1 MSANFKHEGWS
12 VTIML
17 IWTTI
22 KLAFKSLLSNK
33 MRTFLSMLGIIIGVG
48 SVISMLSLGE
58 GARKEIV
65 DKVSALGADLII
77 VKAGQ
82 AKRGGVKGDKVQ
94 TLTIA
99 DAEAVLEKIDK
110 VISSSPVVES
120 KGQFKYLNLNMN
132 ANLLGAAPTYF
143 NIRNF
148 KIDKGRF
155 FNDSEV
161 ERCSKV
167 AVIGSDIKTELFPDV
182 DPIGK
187 VLKISGTNFVVI
199 GILQSKGDQ
208 GFYNPDEQAVI
219 PYSTCMK
226 KVMGQDYLKEI
237 DFKIEAEADQTK
249 LQADIEA
256 LLMKRHNIIETDDQD
271 FHVRNMAEMVETTSK
286 VTGTITLLLSCVAAI
301 SLLVGGIGIM
311 NIMLVTVTERTRE
324 IGIRKAVGA
333 RDRDVLFQ
341 FLIEASLLSGIGG
354 IMGAIGGI
362 GLAKIVSKYA
372 GITAIVSP
380 LYLSIS
386 IGFSA
391 AVGIFFGY
399 YPAMRA
405 AALDPIDALSH
416 E

>member
-1 MSANFKHEGWS
+1 
-12 VTIML
+12 ML

-22 KLAFKSLLSNK
+22 KLAFASLLNNK

-48 SVISMLSLGE
+48 SVISLLSLGE

-77 VKAGQ
+77 VRAGQ
-82 AKRGGVKGDKVQ
+82 HKRGGVSGDQVKSLVVE
-94 TLTIA
+94 
-99 DAEAVLEKIDK
+99 DAEAVLEKVDNI
-110 VISSSPVVES
+110 ISASPVVQTN
-120 KGQFKYLNLNMN
+120 GQFKNMN
-132 ANLLGAAPTYF
+132 KNMRANLLGVAPTYF
-143 NIRNF
+143 EIRNYE
-148 KIDKGRF
+148 IEKGRI

-161 ERCSKV
+161 ERSSRV
-167 AVIGSDIKTELFPDV
+167 TVIGSEVQTQLFPDEN
-182 DPIGK
+182 PLGK
-187 VLKISGTNFVVI
+187 TLKISGSNFIII
-199 GILQSKGDQ
+199 GILKSKGDQ

-226 KVMGQDYLKEI
+226 KILGQDNLREI
-237 DFKIEAEADQTK
+237 DFKIKAEADQEK
-249 LQADIEA
+249 VQADIEE
-256 LLMKRHNIIETDDQD
+256 LLLKRHKIPNADDAD

-286 VTGTITLLLSCVAAI
+286 VTGTFTLLLSCVAAI

-341 FLIEASLLSGIGG
+341 FLIEASLLAGLGG
-354 IMGAIGGI
+354 IVGAAGGI
-362 GLAKIVSKYA
+362 ALAKTVSHYA
-372 GITAIVSP
+372 GITAIVNP
-380 LYLSIS
+380 VYLAVS

-399 YPAMRA
+399 YPARRA
-405 AALDPIDALSH
+405 ASLDPIDALSH